1 MKTLQSAHT
10 AALIGLILAAMIF
23 GMALA
28 GALSDDDKI
37 KFLFKTKTTTIYKV
51 KKDVFSEQKLKAY
64 ILELNLRFPE
74 VVLAQAKLES
84 GNFTSRAFREQN
96 NLFGMHVARSRP
108 TLAKKGKGRLA
119 HYSSWR
125 DSVVDYAFLVA
136 DRMRK
141 LNSREEYFKYLDAN
155 YDVPGYSKKLLKF
168 I

>member
-1 MKTLQSAHT
+1 MKTQERAR
-10 AALIGLILAAMIF
+10 AASVIGLMIIAWLVGSSF
-23 GMALA
+23 VET
-28 GALSDDDKI
+28 STRV
-37 KFLFKTKTTTIYKV
+37 KTIV
-51 KKDVFSEQKLKAY
+51 KKEKHIIFKDKRDDFSEQKLKEY
-64 ILELNLRFPE
+64 ILELNLKYPE
-74 VVLAQAKLES
+74 VILAQAKLES

-96 NLFGMHVARSRP
+96 NLFGLHVAKQRP
-108 TLAKKGKGRLA
+108 TLAKKGKGKLA

-141 LNSREEYFKYLDAN
+141 LHTREAYFAYLDEN